1 MRPIIPNTTQG
12 NEEPYGAVPP
22 WHYQI
27 CQGRTSHGARGENF
41 TQKSANRGGKSIIS
55 SMSEYNYY
63 YPIEV
68 RYGDLD
74 PQGHVNNAKYLTYM
88 EQARVGYI
96 RRLGVWK
103 GDSFLDIGIILADA
117 RVTFRSPI
125 LFGMDVR
132 VGVRVT
138 KLGNKSLTM
147 QYRLENGVAGL
158 ELATGESVLVAYD
171 YRSAQTIPVPGEWR
185 AAIRE
190 LEGSS
195 LPA

>member
-1 MRPIIPNTTQG
+1 
-12 NEEPYGAVPP
+12 
-22 WHYQI
+22 
-27 CQGRTSHGARGENF
+27 
-41 TQKSANRGGKSIIS
+41 
-55 SMSEYNYY
+55 MSEYNYY

-147 QYRLENGVAGL
+147 EYRLENGVAGV

-171 YRSAQTIPVPGEWR
+171 YRSAQTIPFPKEWR